1 MYFSY
6 TNRGNKFILLA
17 ILLSSIVVFSQSLS
31 IPLAYGDKANGSPSH
46 NSHNGSIS
54 DSASGN
60 NNNAIV
66 MSGGPLNTT
75 SGKGEEIDTDE
86 NEAKP
91 LSEEAMKP
99 STAVPDDT
107 PFKSNKCDGSLDKF
121 VPNPFVPAINS
132 KRFIIGDCITVV
144 GKVVWIHY
152 VNTDGDANFNLKLDS
167 KYGSLLTPANNSPK
181 FKGSLH
187 VEVVCQGPNTSKDPI
202 KVNQCKVPKYNGPL
216 FKLPTVGTRVQVTGT
231 YLLDVKEGGHTEIHP
246 AYEIVF
252 NPTAPP
258 PPPPPP
264 TQTPPPPPT
273 QTPPP
278 PPTQTPPPPPTQT
291 PPPPPTQ
298 TPPPPRSNT
307 SPVASAGHPFG
318 PDQIVFA
325 GTTVTL
331 DGTASHDPDGDQLTY
346 AWTQTGGP
354 AVLLNNANTAKATF
368 TAPVNL
374 PGNTSLTFLLT
385 VRDTA
390 GLTNT
395 DAIHVIVR

>member
-1 MYFSY
+1 MHFSY

-17 ILLSSIVVFSQSLS
+17 ILLSSIVVFSQTLS
-31 IPLAYGDKANGSPSH
+31 IPLAYGDRANGSPSH
-46 NSHNGSIS
+46 NSHSGSIS

-60 NNNAIV
+60 NNAID
-66 MSGGPLNTT
+66 MSGGPLNMT
-75 SGKGEEIDTDE
+75 SGKGEEIDTHE

-91 LSEEAMKP
+91 LSEEAIKP

-121 VPNPFVPAINS
+121 VPNPFVSAISS

-167 KYGSLLTPANNSPK
+167 KYGSLLTAANNSPK

-231 YLLDVKEGGHTEIHP
+231 YLVDVREGGHTEIHP

-258 PPPPPP
+258 PPPPP
-264 TQTPPPPPT
+264 TQTPPPPPPPT

-278 PPTQTPPPPPTQT
+278 PPPPTQT
-291 PPPPPTQ
+291 PPP
-298 TPPPPRSNT
+298 SANT
-307 SPVASAGHPFG
+307 SPVANAGHPFG

-354 AVLLNNANTAKATF
+354 AVILNNANTARATF

-374 PGNTSLTFLLT
+374 PSNTVLTFLLT

>member
-1 MYFSY
+1 MHFSY

-17 ILLSSIVVFSQSLS
+17 ILLSSIVVFSQTLS
-31 IPLAYGDKANGSPSH
+31 IPLAYGDRANGSPSH
-46 NSHNGSIS
+46 NSHSGSIS

-60 NNNAIV
+60 NNAID
-66 MSGGPLNTT
+66 MSGGPLNMT
-75 SGKGEEIDTDE
+75 SGKGEEIDTHE

-91 LSEEAMKP
+91 LSEEAIKP

-121 VPNPFVPAINS
+121 VPNPFVSAISS

-167 KYGSLLTPANNSPK
+167 KYGSLLTAANNSPK

-231 YLLDVKEGGHTEIHP
+231 YLVDVREGGHTEIHP

-258 PPPPPP
+258 PPPPP
-264 TQTPPPPPT
+264 TQTPPPPPPPT

-278 PPTQTPPPPPTQT
+278 PPPPTQTPPPPPPPTQT
-291 PPPPPTQ
+291 PPP
-298 TPPPPRSNT
+298 SANT
-307 SPVASAGHPFG
+307 SPVANAGHPFG

-354 AVLLNNANTAKATF
+354 AVILNNANTARATF

-374 PGNTSLTFLLT
+374 PSNTVLTFLLT